1 MRKCHKMRGFITLFA
16 LVLCMLTGCGAKSDV
31 AYEESEVSGNDQ
43 SLSQPLEGA
52 ASWQDYNGKKIGV
65 LVGPLMEDTAKEYFP
80 DSEYLLFNSYPDC
93 ITALLTGKIDAY
105 LGDEPELKAV
115 HAQRPEIDYIHDRIT
130 ENNYSFAFRKN
141 DPDSA
146 ALCNELNEFIE
157 KCWADGTMQELDDIW
172 FGVDE
177 DRKVVDMSDLTGV
190 SGTIMVVTTSTDMP
204 FSYIKDGKNV
214 GYDIDLVVRFCR
226 DRGYALKLGDVDF
239 AGRIPAIESGK
250 YDFTT
255 DMNVTPE
262 REEQVLFSDPT
273 SKGGIVLAV
282 LTNTISNDALSNT
295 RPELT
300 DFSELS
306 GKTVSMLT
314 GAPFEELVKSKAP
327 NVGEYTYFNS
337 TPDMIEALKTH
348 KTDVFLTNNAVG
360 QLAINRNPDITLF
373 PQSLEDGEFGIAFA
387 KGSTKKNEWQAVYD
401 SIPKSEIEAA
411 WEKWTGADDSVK
423 ALPEQNWPGTNGTVR
438 VAACDTLEPMSYVG
452 GDNEL
457 KGFDLEVILMV
468 AKRLD
473 VKVEFTGMEFS
484 AILAAVQS
492 GKADMGAGSIIITD
506 ERAQAVDFMEYYPA
520 AFVFIV
526 RTADTT
532 SAVEANNSFWDG
544 IESSFKKTFIREE
557 RWKLFV
563 EGVVSTMI
571 ITLLTVLFGTTLGF
585 AVFMI
590 CRNGNLAA
598 NFITKVIL
606 WLVQGTPMVVLLM
619 ILYYI
624 IFGSVNISGI
634 AVAVIG
640 FTLTFGGTVFS
651 LLKIGVGAIDIGQ
664 YEAAYALGYSNSK
677 TFFKIILPQALPHV
691 LTAYKGEIVSL
702 IKATAIVGYIA
713 VQDLT
718 KMGDIVRSR
727 TYEAFFPLI
736 AVTIIYFA
744 LEGLIGF
751 AISRVTVNLNPK
763 LRKCADIMKGVKTD
777 D

>member
-1 MRKCHKMRGFITLFA
+1 MTKCNRLLIIISI
-16 LVLCMLTGCGAKSDV
+16 LVLGSGLLAGCTVK
-31 AYEESEVSGNDQ
+31 NN
-43 SLSQPLEGA
+43 A
-52 ASWQDYNGKKIGV
+52 ASTEDGTASWRDYNGKRLGV
-65 LVGPLMEDTAKEYFP
+65 LVGPLMEDAAKEYFP

-105 LGDEPELKAV
+105 LGDEPGLKSV

-141 DPDSA
+141 DPEST
-146 ALCNELNEFIE
+146 ALCNELNEFLK

-177 DRKVVDMSDLTGV
+177 DRKVVDMSDLTGAN
-190 SGTIMVVTTSTDMP
+190 GTIRVVTTSTDMP

-226 DRGYALKLGDVDF
+226 DRGYALELGDVEF
-239 AGRIPAIESGK
+239 AGRIPAVESGK

-273 SKGGIVLAV
+273 SKGGIVLAI
-282 LTNTISNDALSNT
+282 LTDTKSDDTLSDA

-327 NVGEYTYFNS
+327 DVGEFTFFNS
-337 TPDMIEALKTH
+337 TPDMIEALGTK
-348 KTDVFLTNNAVG
+348 KTDAFLMNNAVG
-360 QLAINRNPDITLF
+360 QLVLNRNPDLALF
-373 PQSLEDGEFGIAFA
+373 PQNLQDGEFGIAFA
-387 KGSTKKNEWQAVYD
+387 KGDIRRDEWQAVYET
-401 SIPKSEIEAA
+401 IPQTEIRSA
-411 WEKWTGADDSVK
+411 WDKWTGADDSIK
-423 ALPEQNWPGTNGTVR
+423 NLPQQDWPGTNGTVR

-452 GDNEL
+452 EDGEL
-457 KGFDLEVILMV
+457 RGFDLEVILMI
-468 AKRLD
+468 ARKLD

-492 GKADMGAGSIIITD
+492 GKADMGAGSIIITK
-506 ERAQAVDFMEYYPA
+506 ERAEAVDFLEYYPA
-520 AFVFIV
+520 AFVLVV
-526 RTADTT
+526 RKAMT
-532 SAVEANNSFWDG
+532 SQAEAAVDNSLPGRIRD
-544 IESSFKKTFIREE
+544 SFNKTFIREG
-557 RWKLFV
+557 RWKLFAD
-563 EGVVSTMI
+563 GVITTML
-571 ITLLTVLFGTTLGF
+571 ITLLAVLFGTILGF
-585 AVFMI
+585 AVFMM
-590 CRNGNLAA
+590 CRNGNPIANLATR
-598 NFITKVIL
+598 FCL
-606 WLVQGTPMVVLLM
+606 WLVQGMPMVVLLM
-619 ILYYI
+619 ILYYV
-624 IFGSVNISGI
+624 IFGSVAISGI

-640 FTLTFGGTVFS
+640 FTLTFGAAVFG
-651 LLKIGVGAIDIGQ
+651 LVKMGVGAVDNGQ
-664 YEAAYALGYSNSK
+664 YEAAYALGYSNRR

-691 LTAYKGEIVSL
+691 LPAYKGEIVGL

-736 AVTIIYFA
+736 AVTVFYFV
-744 LEGLIGF
+744 LEGVMNLMIGWLQ
-751 AISRVTVNLNPK
+751 IRLDPK
-763 LRKCADIMKGVKTD
+763 KRSKAQILRGVKTD